1 MVDSDTL
8 KNRVDRFVGQTLDGK
23 YRLDRLLGEGG
34 MGAVYLATH
43 LGTDRVVAVKLIAPR
58 FMGNERFVARFKR
71 EARAAGRLRHPN
83 IVDVTDFGF
92 AHVHGASVAYLVMEY
107 LDGCTLGKVL
117 EEEQALPP
125 AWVVDLLEQVCSAVH
140 EAHRQG
146 IIHRDLK
153 PDNIWLE
160 PNSLGGYRVKVL
172 DFGIAKI
179 VDNDATDDAT
189 AAASEPGTEGLPP
202 PAASDQPGA
211 ADAETLVET
220 ATWLDNPHA
229 PVPEPLP
236 GLSPGSAVP
245 AELTRAGAL
254 LGTPQYMSPEQCR
267 GENLDARSDV
277 YSLGVIA
284 YLLLGGAPP
293 FAGDSASV
301 IRAHRENEPPPLKRL
316 RRKLPRGLCRVV
328 MSALAKDPAARPPS
342 ALAYAAALRANADDL
357 GALYRRGFA
366 LYAEHF
372 PTVLK
377 LSLLAHVPVFL
388 VFLLSLGLRWSHP
401 GLFTGE
407 IPVGAIGLSLLEIV
421 ANWITTSC
429 IAGTMAILV
438 SQLSVAPLREVRFRQ
453 AFAVLRQRWRP
464 LVWTGVQGT
473 LRILLGLVLLVIPG
487 LVLLA
492 RYLLWA
498 PVVMMEGLQGGAAL
512 KRSAALTARSR
523 RDVVLATLFLLGVP
537 LLLQTWLEMLLGYD
551 LADRS
556 GSRGEVISQFASLVS
571 IVVLPLVSI
580 VPALLYLKL
589 RQFGGETLAD
599 IAALTGEPAAQRNW
613 EQRMRE
619 RLTLPSTRK
628 PG

>member
-1 MVDSDTL
+1 MASDSL
-8 KNRVDRFVGQTLDGK
+8 LSRVDRYVGQTLDEK

-58 FMGNERFVARFKR
+58 FMGDERFVARFKR

-83 IVDVTDFGF
+83 IVDATDFGF
-92 AHVHGASVAYLVMEY
+92 ATLHGASAAYLVMEY

-189 AAASEPGTEGLPP
+189 AAASEPGAEGMPP
-202 PAASDQPGA
+202 PTASDQASP

-220 ATWLDNPHA
+220 VTGLGDSNA
-229 PVPEPLP
+229 PTPALP
-236 GLSPGSAVP
+236 AG
-245 AELTRAGAL
+245 LTRAGAL

-293 FAGDSASV
+293 FAGDSAAV
-301 IRAHRENEPPPLKRL
+301 MRAHRESEPPPLKRL

-342 ALAYAAALRANADDL
+342 ALAFAAALRANADDL

-366 LYAEHF
+366 LYSEHF

-464 LVWTGVQGT
+464 FVWTGVQGS
-473 LRILLGLVLLVIPG
+473 LRVLLGFVLLVIPG

-498 PVVMMEGLQGGAAL
+498 PVVLMEGLQGGGAL
-512 KRSAALTARSR
+512 QRSAALTARSR

-537 LLLQTWLEMLLGYD
+537 VLLQTWLEMLLGYD
-551 LADRS
+551 FADRS

-589 RQFGGETLAD
+589 RQFGGETLSD
-599 IAALTGEPAAQRNW
+599 IAGPAGEPAALRNW
-613 EQRMRE
+613 ELRMRE
-619 RLTLPSTRK
+619 RLSQPSTRK